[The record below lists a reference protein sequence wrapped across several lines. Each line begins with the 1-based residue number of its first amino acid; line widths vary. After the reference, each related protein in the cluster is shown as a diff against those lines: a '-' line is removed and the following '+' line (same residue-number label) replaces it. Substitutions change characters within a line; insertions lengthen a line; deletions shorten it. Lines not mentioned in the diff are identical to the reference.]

1 MWVTD
6 YSEGVVEP

>member
-1 MWVTD
+1 VTD